1 MILMLTSNVT
11 NHHFIN
17 FTLLNDQE
25 GQPFPLYLK
34 AHWKILIVMSLLLII
49 IQGARLR
56 KVIISYINSPEAGL
70 GPINNLIWVDQIF
83 GILPVFNIAVKIIF
97 ILSPIPI
104 SELLVPFACT
114 ITEFIAAVFIGGSF
128 HWNFSIA
135 VFRVLFVRAQTGLTK
150 TVGIKTMLVGL
161 LVFGSCLIFTFA
173 FLTIAHDRTSSM
185 KKMCFHLSSADLEIM
200 EAYKVF
206 SKLLH
211 NILVAQLCFAREC
224 LATF

>member
-1 MILMLTSNVT
+1 MLTSNVT

-83 GILPVFNIAVKIIF
+83 GILGPA
-97 ILSPIPI
+97 
-104 SELLVPFACT
+104 ACT
-114 ITEFIAAVFIGGSF
+114 ITEFVAAAFIGGSLY
-128 HWNFSIA
+128 WNFSIA
-135 VFRVLFVRAQTGLTK
+135 IFRVLFIRAQTWLTE
-150 TVGIKTMLVGL
+150 TVGIKTMLMGL
-161 LVFGSCLIFTFA
+161 LLSGFGLIFTFA
-173 FLTIAHDRTSSM
+173 FLTIAHDRTSTVR
-185 KKMCFHLSSADLEIM
+185 KMCFHLSSVDLEIM
-200 EAYKVF
+200 DAYMV
-206 SKLLH
+206 
-211 NILVAQLCFAREC
+211 
-224 LATF
+224 

>member
-1 MILMLTSNVT
+1 MILMFTSNVT

-83 GILPVFNIAVKIIF
+83 GILQLFYITMRIIF

-104 SELLVPFACT
+104 NELLGPAACT
-114 ITEFIAAVFIGGSF
+114 ITEFVAAAFIGGSLY
-128 HWNFSIA
+128 WNFSIA
-135 VFRVLFVRAQTGLTK
+135 IFRVLFIRAQTWLTE
-150 TVGIKTMLVGL
+150 TVGIKTMLMGL
-161 LVFGSCLIFTFA
+161 LLSGFGLIFTFA
-173 FLTIAHDRTSSM
+173 FLTIAHDRTSTVR
-185 KKMCFHLSSADLEIM
+185 KMCFHLSSVDLEIM
-200 EAYKVF
+200 DAYMV
-206 SKLLH
+206 
-211 NILVAQLCFAREC
+211 
-224 LATF
+224 